1 MTLATLEVTAQA
13 LATRARIDAL
23 RGAGACRAA
32 ACAILD
38 GTPPSRR
45 LGGAGSAQHDSCAI
59 AWLLAPEAFTVREV
73 FAEVDCGPGAGRGRT
88 VIDRWDRLGRPAN
101 ARVLETL
108 DAGAFFGLLD
118 ASLGRLP

>member
-1 MTLATLEVTAQA
+1 
-13 LATRARIDAL
+13 
-23 RGAGACRAA
+23 
-32 ACAILD
+32 
-38 GTPPSRR
+38 
-45 LGGAGSAQHDSCAI
+45 
-59 AWLLAPEAFTVREV
+59 
-73 FAEVDCGPGAGRGRT
+73 